1 MAQIIEQRITIVV
14 SKLVRSGS
22 EDASVLSDQQLV
34 NLFET
39 LPSVI
44 EQVLDDNTVL
54 VELQPG

>member
-1 MAQIIEQRITIVV
+1 MAQIIEQKITIVV
-14 SKLVRSGS
+14 SRLVRSGS

-54 VELQPG
+54 VELQAE

>member
-1 MAQIIEQRITIVV
+1 MAQIIEQKITIVV

-22 EDASVLSDQQLV
+22 EDASVLNDHQLV
-34 NLFET
+34 SLFET

-54 VELQPG
+54 VELQAE

>member
-1 MAQIIEQRITIVV
+1 MAQIIEQKITIVV

-22 EDASVLSDQQLV
+22 EDSAVLSDQQLV
-34 NLFET
+34 SLFET

-54 VELQPG
+54 VELQPE

>member
-1 MAQIIEQRITIVV
+1 MAQIIEQKITIVV
-14 SKLVRSGS
+14 SRLIRNGS
-22 EDASVLSDQQLV
+22 EGSTVLNDNQLI

-54 VELQPG
+54 VELQAE

>member
-1 MAQIIEQRITIVV
+1 MAQIIEQKITIVV
-14 SKLVRSGS
+14 SRLIRNGS
-22 EDASVLSDQQLV
+22 EGSTVLNDNQLI

-54 VELQPG
+54 VELQTE

>member
-1 MAQIIEQRITIVV
+1 MAQIIEQKITIVV
-14 SKLVRSGS
+14 SRLVRSGS

-39 LPSVI
+39 LPSII

>member
-1 MAQIIEQRITIVV
+1 MAQIIEQKITIVV
-14 SKLVRSGS
+14 SKLVRSGH
-22 EDASVLSDQQLV
+22 EAPAVLSDQQLV

>member
-1 MAQIIEQRITIVV
+1 MAQIIEQKITIVV
-14 SKLVRSGS
+14 SRLVRSGS